1 MLRPYVVDHRRSR
14 CRTSSVIDDPHSG
27 RRSVLWR
34 LAWWGAPGASH
45 PHVLLLEHEIGQ
57 VLGAVA
63 ELEVE
68 LAAAAGPALVGLPGV
83 AVLPRRRIVAQAA
96 GARCHRLLD
105 LVGLRAAAGDLL
117 NLGVAAGEDVQ
128 PVVAAQA
135 EFHRDGAAGLGAVN
149 GRQVVYGL
157 EEAAPAIG
165 NLVGHAG
172 TGGVARVISGSTG

>member
-34 LAWWGAPGASH
+34 LAWWGAAGASH
-45 PHVLLLEHEIGQ
+45 PHVLLLEYEIGQ

-68 LAAAAGPALVGLPGV
+68 LAAASRPAPVGLPGV
-83 AVLPRRRIVAQAA
+83 AVGVGRGVVAQAA
-96 GARCHRLLD
+96 GARRHGLLD
-105 LVGLRAAAGDLL
+105 LIDRRAAVAGDRLR
-117 NLGVAAGEDVQ
+117 GRRAADEDVQ

-135 EFHRDGAAGLGAVN
+135 ELDWDGLSGLDAVE
-149 GRQVVYGL
+149 GRQVVDWL
-157 EEAAPAIG
+157 EEARPGI
-165 NLVGHAG
+165 
-172 TGGVARVISGSTG
+172 